1 MRYHTV
7 IFDLDGTLLNT
18 LDDLADSTN
27 AALRDCGYPQRTR
40 EEVRRFVGDGVHLL
54 IERAIPAEAGEKEI
68 ERCLVLFQEYY
79 ENLMHCK
86 TKPYAGIPPL
96 LDALLANGVT
106 CAVVSNKYD
115 VAVKRLAD
123 LHFGGLMGVAIGERT
138 GVRRKPAP
146 DSVLEALRALGADAK
161 TALYA
166 GDSEVDVQTAHN
178 AGLPC
183 AGVTWGFRG
192 RSVLEEA
199 EADYIVDTPAQLL
212 GLVMG

>member
-7 IFDLDGTLLNT
+7 VFDLDGTLLNT

-40 EEVRRFVGDGVHLL
+40 EEVRRFVGNGVRLL
-54 IERAIPAEAGEKEI
+54 VERAVPAGTGEEEI
-68 ERCLVLFQEYY
+68 ERCLILFQEYY
-79 ENLMHCK
+79 EKLMHCK

-96 LDALLANGVT
+96 LEELRANGVI

-115 VAVKRLAD
+115 DAVKRLAD
-123 LHFGGLMGVAIGERT
+123 AHFGSLMGVAIGERR

-166 GDSEVDVQTAHN
+166 GDSDVDVQTAHN

-183 AGVTWGFRG
+183 AGVAWGFRSRG
-192 RSVLEEA
+192 ALEA
-199 EADYIVDTPAQLL
+199 AGADFIVDTPAQLL
-212 GLVMG
+212 ELVMG